1 MKFLYLSFTGLLVA
15 ACSSGPYVLKTT
27 FDERK
32 VPAAPDYSSLESWAA
47 HPDKKDAADSVPLK
61 SGLKDE
67 QATAA
72 ADVFFIYPTIFTGK
86 PEGSYDWNAD
96 VRDPVLNRGIQ
107 TSTIL
112 NQASIFNG
120 AGKVYAPFYRQAH
133 YHAFMTSDRETA
145 KKAFAVAYQDV
156 RNAFMYYLTH
166 FNNGRPVI
174 IASHSQGSLHAETLL
189 KEFFDGKPLQ
199 SKLIAAYLVG
209 RAIPKNSFS
218 NIPASED
225 PARPGVWASW
235 CTFSTGYFPGNYET
249 WYKGSLTT
257 NPLTWTSGEAL
268 AAKGMNHGG
277 VGFKYTFVPGL
288 ADARAMDGI
297 LWINKP
303 YVTGRFW
310 VRTKNWH
317 RADMNLFWMNIR
329 ENSLLRTETYLKNQ
343 TASSR

>member
-1 MKFLYLSFTGLLVA
+1 MKFVYLLLTGVIFI

-27 FDERK
+27 FDQQK
-32 VPAAPDYSSLESWAA
+32 VPAAPDYASPESWAA
-47 HPDKKDAADSVPLK
+47 HPDKKDAADSIPLK
-61 SGLKDE
+61 SGLKDS
-67 QATAA
+67 QAAAA
-72 ADVFFIYPTIFTGK
+72 ADVFFIYPTILTGK

-120 AGKVYAPFYRQAH
+120 AGKVYAPYYRQAH
-133 YHAFMTSDRETA
+133 YHAFMTPDRETA
-145 KKAFAVAYQDV
+145 KKAFAIAYEDV
-156 RNAFMYYLTH
+156 RNAFLYYMAH
-166 FNNGRPVI
+166 YNQGRPII

-199 SKLIAAYLVG
+199 SKLIAAYLAG
-209 RAIPKNSFS
+209 RAVPKNSFS
-218 NIPASED
+218 SIPPSDD
-225 PARPGVWASW
+225 PARPGVWTSW
-235 CTFSTGYFPGNYET
+235 CTFSTDYYPNNYDT
-249 WYKGSLTT
+249 WYKGALTT
-257 NPLTWTSGEAL
+257 NPLTWTSDSLPAGKEL
-268 AAKGMNHGG
+268 NHGG
-277 VGFKYTFVPGL
+277 VGFKFTFVPGL

-329 ENSLLRTETYLKNQ
+329 ENAQLRTETWLKNQ
-343 TASSR
+343 TDSSR

>member
-1 MKFLYLSFTGLLVA
+1 MKVFFVFLSGILAA

-27 FDERK
+27 FDEHK
-32 VPAAPDYSSLESWAA
+32 VPSPPDYASLESWAA
-47 HPDKKDAADSVPLK
+47 HPDKKDAADSVPFK

-86 PEGSYDWNAD
+86 PEGSSDWNAD
-96 VRDPVLNRGIQ
+96 VRDPVLSKAIQ

-120 AGKVYAPFYRQAH
+120 AGKVYAPSYRQAH
-133 YHAFMTSDRETA
+133 YHAFLTPDREMA
-145 KKAFAVAYQDV
+145 KKAFAIAYQDV
-156 RNAFMYYLTH
+156 RNAFNYYLTN
-166 FNNGRPVI
+166 FNQGRPII
-174 IASHSQGSLHAETLL
+174 IASHSQGSLHAEMLL

-209 RAIPKNSFS
+209 RAIPKNTFS
-218 NIPASED
+218 SIPASED

-235 CTFSTGYFPGNYET
+235 CTFLTGYFPGNYEN
-249 WYKGSLTT
+249 WYKGALTI
-257 NPLTWTSGEAL
+257 NPLTWTSGETP
-268 AAKGMNHGG
+268 AAKELNHGG
-277 VGFKYTFVPGL
+277 VGFKYTFVPAL
-288 ADARAMDGI
+288 ADARALDGI